1 MAAGQ
6 RAIQKLGPW
15 KKPDLDPGLSA
26 SRFLRKFLLI
36 HPVYGTF
43 YGSPEDSEVAWG
55 HQEVRDS
62 EGTATIQPH
71 QWVKL
76 PRALLRRAKVVC
88 FIPRYLDRYLL
99 EEVKKIKCVCVGGEC
114 MLLPGLHLKSQAVY
128 FKTRQEVTVEDCSC
142 SEAVALANV

>member
-6 RAIQKLGPW
+6 CAIQKLGPW

-62 EGTATIQPH
+62 EGTATITASPMGETPKGLAEKGKGGVLHPQIFG
-71 QWVKL
+71 QVL
-76 PRALLRRAKVVC
+76 ARRGQKNKV
-88 FIPRYLDRYLL
+88 
-99 EEVKKIKCVCVGGEC
+99 CVCGG
-114 MLLPGLHLKSQAVY
+114 GVY
-128 FKTRQEVTVEDCSC
+128 
-142 SEAVALANV
+142 AVAWASPQEPGCVLQDKTGSYSGGL